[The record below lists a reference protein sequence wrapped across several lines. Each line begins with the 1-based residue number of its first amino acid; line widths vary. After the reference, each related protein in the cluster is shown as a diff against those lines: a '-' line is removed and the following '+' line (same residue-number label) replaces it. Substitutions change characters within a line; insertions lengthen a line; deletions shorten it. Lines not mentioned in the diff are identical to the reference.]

1 MNRAIVLILCLIS
14 AGAVAAYARFF
25 REQGEPTAVYVVPP
39 RPPEARPKPPAATNI
54 DPGDRVAL
62 ARALQRELKRVGC
75 YNGQI
80 SGVWTTSS
88 RMAMKAFTQRVNA
101 TLPIDTPDPVLLSLV
116 QAHPDR
122 ACGTACPAGQ
132 TATEGSACVPDAV
145 LVKAARPATSEGTA
159 PETAKEK
166 ANAAPPAAGTAETPI
181 AKPGAGAA
189 ADAEVRAPDEARAA
203 AVKPDTR
210 EGPESEKKAPG
221 ERTAAHGG
229 PVPPEGVRE
238 KRHRRSDQATAPRPP
253 KVVRD
258 VLRALGF

>member
-14 AGAVAAYARFF
+14 AGAIAAYAHFF
-25 REQGEPTAVYVVPP
+25 RERGEPTTVYVVSRP
-39 RPPEARPKPPAATNI
+39 PPEAKPKPPVATNI
-54 DPGDRVAL
+54 DPGDRAAL

-75 YNGQI
+75 YSGEI
-80 SGVWTTSS
+80 TGVWTTSS

-132 TATEGSACVPDAV
+132 TATEGGACAPDEV
-145 LVKAARPATSEGTA
+145 TVKAAKPSTSEETA
-159 PETAKEK
+159 PDTAKDK
-166 ANAAPPAAGTAETPI
+166 AGAAAAAALML
-181 AKPGAGAA
+181 AKPGAGSS
-189 ADAEVRAPDEARAA
+189 ADAKWRAPDEKPPVS
-203 AVKPDTR
+203 VKLPTR
-210 EGPESEKKAPG
+210 EAPASEKKAPG

-238 KRHRRSDQATAPRPP
+238 KRPRRSDQTTNPRPP

-258 VLRALGF
+258 VLKALGF